1 MPLKLAMCSC
11 RWTVLSPRHNSFR
24 APQKRARPTSS
35 SFPLPKHLTD
45 GPEPRGLSR
54 AATPAHMRGEMK
66 NMGCGRSTL
75 WAPTQRGLGGPYGTN
90 CEREILLPGALYA
103 HCPSSG
109 TRSGALGLCT
119 TTRNHSYLFF
129 SFPPP
134 LPLCPSRGVPVGGK
148 YCTAGVLLLDMAA
161 PGTHLDRTK
170 STQPWAKSRRRC
182 CTRRGARRQLPTAIS
197 FVTFCDTPM

>member
-90 CEREILLPGALYA
+90 REREILLPGALYA

-119 TTRNHSYLFF
+119 TTRNHSNIFF

-134 LPLCPSRGVPVGGK
+134 PPSLSEP
-148 YCTAGVLLLDMAA
+148 
-161 PGTHLDRTK
+161 
-170 STQPWAKSRRRC
+170 
-182 CTRRGARRQLPTAIS
+182 RGASGRQILHGGGPPPGNGSTWHA
-197 FVTFCDTPM
+197 PRPYQKYAALGEE

>member
-134 LPLCPSRGVPVGGK
+134 SLSVRAAGCQWEANIARRGSSSWKWQRLARTSTVPKVRSLGRRVGG
-148 YCTAGVLLLDMAA
+148 AAAHGV
-161 PGTHLDRTK
+161 G
-170 STQPWAKSRRRC
+170 
-182 CTRRGARRQLPTAIS
+182 RGGSSPPPSLS
-197 FVTFCDTPM
+197 